1 VIYLDHN
8 ATTPVDPRVFEAMKP
23 YVTEQFGN
31 PSSIYR
37 VGQDVR
43 KTVEDARDILA
54 NLLGAAPR
62 EVYFTSGGTESDNT
76 AIKGIALNRGSG
88 HIITS
93 AIEHPAVIEVVK
105 WLEKQGFTA
114 TYVGVGSDGLVD
126 PDDVRKAIRDDTIA
140 ISIMHANNEVGTIQ
154 PIEAIAALAHERG
167 IPFHTDAVQTA
178 GKLPIDVQAMGI
190 DLLSLS
196 AHKFYGPKG
205 TGALYV
211 RRETRFDPCVHG
223 GHQERGIRG
232 GTENVAG
239 IIGLGR
245 AAEIALAE
253 MDEES
258 VRIRRLRDKLES
270 GLAERISDIRFNG
283 HREKRM
289 YNTASVIVKYVE
301 GEAMLLNLD
310 YHGVAASSGSACT
323 SGSLDPSHV
332 LLAMGLPAPIA
343 HGSLRFSLG
352 RATTEEGIDKVLE
365 VLPPIVEKL
374 RAMSAF
380 PRDGSTEGST
390 CTNA

>member
-1 VIYLDHN
+1 MIYLDHN
-8 ATTPVDPRVFEAMKP
+8 ATTPIDSRVFEAMRP
-23 YVTEQFGN
+23 YLTEEFGN

-37 VGQDVR
+37 AGQDVR
-43 KTVEDARDILA
+43 KAVEDARERLA
-54 NLLGAAPR
+54 GILGAAPR
-62 EVYFTSGGTESDNT
+62 EIFFTSGGTESDNT

-93 AIEHPAVIEVVK
+93 AIEHPAVIEVVA
-105 WLEKQGFTA
+105 WLEKRGFSA
-114 TYVGVGSDGLVD
+114 TYVGVDGDGLVD
-126 PDDVRKAIRDDTIA
+126 PGEVKRAIRDDTIV

-154 PIEAIAALAHERG
+154 PVEEIAAIAHDKG
-167 IPFHTDAVQTA
+167 IPFHTDAVQTT
-178 GKLPIDVQAMGI
+178 GKMRIDVDAMGI

-205 TGALYV
+205 VGALYV
-211 RRETRFDPCVHG
+211 RKGTRFDPCVHG

-239 IIGLGR
+239 IIGMGK
-245 AAEIALAE
+245 AAEIAAAE
-253 MDEES
+253 MEKES
-258 VRIRRLRDKLES
+258 VRVRKLRDKLES
-270 GLAERISDIRFNG
+270 GLAERIEDIRFNG

-289 YNTASVIVKYVE
+289 YNTASVIIKYVE

-310 YHGVAASSGSACT
+310 YHGIAASSGSACT

-352 RATTEEGIDKVLE
+352 RATTEDGVDKVLE

-380 PRDGSTEGST
+380 PRDEHTEGST
-390 CTNA
+390 CSNA

>member
-1 VIYLDHN
+1 MIYLDHN
-8 ATTPVDPRVFEAMKP
+8 ATTPIDPRVFEAMKP
-23 YVTEQFGN
+23 YLTDLFGN

-37 VGQDVR
+37 AGQDVR
-43 KTVEDARDILA
+43 KVVEDARDTLA
-54 NLLGAAPR
+54 GLLGASPR
-62 EVYFTSGGTESDNT
+62 EIYFTSGGTESDNT

-114 TYVGVGSDGLVD
+114 TYVGVDSDGLVD
-126 PDDVRKAIRDDTIA
+126 PDDVMKAIRDDTIVV
-140 ISIMHANNEVGTIQ
+140 SIMHANNEVGTIQ
-154 PIEAIAALAHERG
+154 PIEDIAALAHERG

-178 GKLPIDVQAMGI
+178 GKLPIDVDAMGI

-211 RRETRFDPCVHG
+211 RRGTKFDPCVHG
-223 GHQERGIRG
+223 GHQERGLRG

-239 IIGLGR
+239 IIGLGK
-245 AAEIALAE
+245 AAEIAAAE

-270 GLAERISDIRFNG
+270 GLAERIEDIRFNG

-352 RATTEEGIDKVLE
+352 RATTDEGIDSVLE
-365 VLPPIVEKL
+365 VLPPIVGKL

-380 PRDGSTEGST
+380 PRNGSTEGST

>member
-1 VIYLDHN
+1 MIYLDHN
-8 ATTPVDPRVFEAMKP
+8 ATTPIDPRVFEAMKP
-23 YVTEQFGN
+23 YLTEYYGN
-31 PSSIYR
+31 PSSVYR
-37 VGQDVR
+37 AGQDVR
-43 KTVEDARDILA
+43 KSVEDARDTLA
-54 NLLGAAPR
+54 ALLGAAPR

-93 AIEHPAVIEVVK
+93 AIEHPAVIEVVR
-105 WLEKQGFTA
+105 WLEKRGFTA
-114 TYVGVGSDGLVD
+114 TYVGVDSDGLVD
-126 PDDVRKAIRDDTIA
+126 PAEVREAIREDTIVV
-140 ISIMHANNEVGTIQ
+140 SVMHANNEVGTLQ
-154 PIEAIAALAHERG
+154 PIEEIAAVAHEKG
-167 IPFHTDAVQTA
+167 ILFHTDAVQTT
-178 GKLPIDVQAMGI
+178 GKLKIDVRTMGI

-205 TGALYV
+205 VGALYV
-211 RRETRFDPCVHG
+211 RKGTKFDPCVHG
-223 GHQERGIRG
+223 GHQERGVRG

-239 IIGLGR
+239 IIGLGK
-245 AAEIALAE
+245 AAEIAAAE
-253 MDEES
+253 MDRES
-258 VRIRRLRDKLES
+258 VRVRKLRDRLES
-270 GLAERISDIRFNG
+270 GLAGKITDLRFNG
-283 HREKRM
+283 HRERRM

-310 YHGVAASSGSACT
+310 YHGIAASSGSACT

-352 RATTEEGIDKVLE
+352 RATTEEGVDKVLE

-380 PRDGSTEGST
+380 PRDGFEEGST
-390 CTNA
+390 CSNA

>member
-1 VIYLDHN
+1 MIYLDHN

-23 YVTEQFGN
+23 YLTEKYGN

-37 VGQDVR
+37 AGQDVR
-43 KTVEDARDILA
+43 KAVEDARDLVA
-54 NLLGAAPR
+54 ALLGATSR

-88 HIITS
+88 HVITS
-93 AIEHPAVIEVVK
+93 AIEHPAVLEAVK
-105 WLEKQGFTA
+105 WLEKRGFTA
-114 TYVGVGSDGLVD
+114 TYVGVDSDGLVD
-126 PDDVRKAIRDDTIA
+126 PGEVRDAVRDDTIL

-154 PIEAIAALAHERG
+154 PIEEIAAIAREKG
-167 IPFHTDAVQTA
+167 VPFHTDAVQTA
-178 GKLPIDVQAMGI
+178 GKLGIDVDAMGI

-205 TGALYV
+205 VGALYV
-211 RRETRFDPCVHG
+211 RKGTRFDPCVHG
-223 GHQERGIRG
+223 GHQERGVRG

-239 IIGLGR
+239 IVGLGK
-245 AAEIALAE
+245 AAEIAAAE
-253 MDEES
+253 MDEER
-258 VRIRRLRDKLES
+258 VRVGRLRDRLER
-270 GLAERISDIRFNG
+270 GLAERITDLEFNG

-310 YHGVAASSGSACT
+310 YHGIAASSGSACT

-332 LLAMGLPAPIA
+332 LLAMGLPAPTA

-352 RATTEEGIDKVLE
+352 RGTTEDDIDKVIE

-380 PRDGSTEGST
+380 TGDTAVEGG
-390 CTNA
+390 AHGDE

>member
-1 VIYLDHN
+1 MFYLDHN

-23 YVTEQFGN
+23 FLTEHYGN

-37 VGQDVR
+37 AGQDVR
-43 KTVEDARDILA
+43 KAVEDARDSLA
-54 NLLGAAPR
+54 SLLGASPR

-93 AIEHPAVIEVVK
+93 AIEHPAVFEVVK
-105 WLEKQGFTA
+105 WLEKRGFTA
-114 TYVGVGSDGLVD
+114 TYVGVDSDGIVD
-126 PDDVRKAIRDDTIA
+126 PEEVRKAIREDTVV
-140 ISIMHANNEVGTIQ
+140 ISIMHANNEVGTLQ
-154 PIEAIAALAHERG
+154 PIEEIASIAHERG
-167 IPFHTDAVQTA
+167 VLFHTDAVQTT
-178 GKLPIDVQAMGI
+178 GKIEMDVARMGI

-205 TGALYV
+205 VGALYV
-211 RRETRFDPCVHG
+211 RKGTRFDPCVHG
-223 GHQERGIRG
+223 GHQERGVRG

-239 IIGLGR
+239 IIGLGKASEIA
-245 AAEIALAE
+245 AAEMA
-253 MDEES
+253 DES
-258 VRIRRLRDKLES
+258 VRVRRLRDRLES
-270 GLAERISDIRFNG
+270 GLEAAITDLRFNG

-289 YNTASVIVKYVE
+289 FNTASVIVKYVE

-310 YHGVAASSGSACT
+310 YHGIAASSGSACT

-352 RATTEEGIDKVLE
+352 RATTEEGVDKVLE

-380 PRDGSTEGST
+380 PRDGFEEGST
-390 CTNA
+390 CSNA

>member
-1 VIYLDHN
+1 MIYLDHN

-23 YVTEQFGN
+23 YLTEYYGN

-37 VGQDVR
+37 AGQDVR
-43 KTVEDARDILA
+43 KVVEDARDTLA
-54 NLLGAAPR
+54 ALLGAAPR

-93 AIEHPAVIEVVK
+93 AIEHPAVFEVVK
-105 WLEKQGFTA
+105 WLEKRGFSA
-114 TYVGVGSDGLVD
+114 TFVGVDRDGLVD
-126 PDDVRKAIRDDTIA
+126 PEEVKQAIREDTIV
-140 ISIMHANNEVGTIQ
+140 ISIMHANNEVGTLQ
-154 PIEAIAALAHERG
+154 PIEEIAAIAREKN
-167 IPFHTDAVQTA
+167 IPFHTDAVQTT
-178 GKLPIDVQAMGI
+178 GKLKIDVGAMGI

-205 TGALYV
+205 VGALYV
-211 RRETRFDPCVHG
+211 RKGTKFDPCVHG
-223 GHQERGIRG
+223 GHQERGVRG

-239 IIGLGR
+239 IIGLGK
-245 AAEIALAE
+245 AVEIAAAE
-253 MDEES
+253 MDQES
-258 VRIRRLRDKLES
+258 VRVRKLRDRLES
-270 GLAERISDIRFNG
+270 GLAGAIDDLRFNG

-289 YNTASVIVKYVE
+289 FNTSSVIIKYVE

-310 YHGVAASSGSACT
+310 YHGIAASSGSACT

-352 RATTEEGIDKVLE
+352 RATTEEGVDKVIE

-380 PRDGSTEGST
+380 PRDGFEEGSS
-390 CTNA
+390 CSNA

>member
-1 VIYLDHN
+1 MIYLDHN
-8 ATTPVDPRVFEAMKP
+8 ATTPIDPRVFEAMKP
-23 YVTEQFGN
+23 YLTDLFGN

-37 VGQDVR
+37 AGQDVR
-43 KTVEDARDILA
+43 KVVEDARDTLA
-54 NLLGAAPR
+54 GLLGATPR
-62 EVYFTSGGTESDNT
+62 EIYFTSGGTESDNT

-114 TYVGVGSDGLVD
+114 TYVGVDSDGLVD
-126 PDDVRKAIRDDTIA
+126 PDDVMKAIRDDTII

-154 PIEAIAALAHERG
+154 PIEDIAALAHERG

-178 GKLPIDVQAMGI
+178 GKLPIDVDAMGI

-211 RRETRFDPCVHG
+211 RRGTKFDPCVHG

-239 IIGLGR
+239 IIGLGK
-245 AAEIALAE
+245 AAEIAAAE
-253 MDEES
+253 MYEES

-270 GLAERISDIRFNG
+270 GLAERIEDIRFNG

-352 RATTEEGIDKVLE
+352 RATTDEGIDRVLE

-380 PRDGSTEGST
+380 PRNGSTEGST

>member
-1 VIYLDHN
+1 MIYLDHN

-23 YVTEQFGN
+23 YLTTQFGN

-37 VGQDVR
+37 AGQDVR

-54 NLLGAAPR
+54 NLLGATPR

-93 AIEHPAVIEVVK
+93 AVEHPAVIEVVK

-126 PDDVRKAIRDDTIA
+126 PGDVRKAIRDDTIV

-211 RRETRFDPCVHG
+211 RRGTRFDPCVHG

-239 IIGLGR
+239 IIGLGK

-270 GLAERISDIRFNG
+270 GLAERIGDIRFNG

>member
-1 VIYLDHN
+1 MIYLDHN

-23 YVTEQFGN
+23 YLTEKYGN

-37 VGQDVR
+37 AGQDVR
-43 KTVEDARDILA
+43 KAVEDARDLVA
-54 NLLGAAPR
+54 ALLGATSR

-88 HIITS
+88 HVITS
-93 AIEHPAVIEVVK
+93 AIEHPAVLEAVK
-105 WLEKQGFTA
+105 WLEKRGFTA
-114 TYVGVGSDGLVD
+114 TYVGVDSDGLVD
-126 PDDVRKAIRDDTIA
+126 PREVRDAVRDDTIL

-154 PIEAIAALAHERG
+154 PIEEIAAIAREKG
-167 IPFHTDAVQTA
+167 VPFHTDAVQTA
-178 GKLPIDVQAMGI
+178 GKLGIDVDAMGI

-205 TGALYV
+205 VGALYV
-211 RRETRFDPCVHG
+211 RKGTRFDPCVHG
-223 GHQERGIRG
+223 GHQERGVRG

-239 IIGLGR
+239 IVGLGK
-245 AAEIALAE
+245 AAEIAAAE
-253 MDEES
+253 MDEER
-258 VRIRRLRDKLES
+258 VRVGRLRDRLER
-270 GLAERISDIRFNG
+270 GLAERITDLEFNG

-310 YHGVAASSGSACT
+310 YHGIAASSGSACT

-332 LLAMGLPAPIA
+332 LLAMGLPAPTA

-352 RATTEEGIDKVLE
+352 RGTTEDDIDKVIE

-380 PRDGSTEGST
+380 TGDTAVEGG
-390 CTNA
+390 AHGDE